1 MLYEGRRSVDL
12 AIGIGDDHVCFTG
25 GLRRYPEWHANQALI
40 VHLANFDEIEIA
52 AFHEILECR
61 FMRAFDTVGKANDL
75 SVGSYAERPRVA
87 IRKVVP
93 IACAYFGKRV
103 FTVGQGSRRE
113 CCFTF
118 LCNERGAYFSW
129 LIEDAIDLDLVAVA
143 IGDGEGGVV

>member
-1 MLYEGRRSVDL
+1 
-12 AIGIGDDHVCFTG
+12 
-25 GLRRYPEWHANQALI
+25 
-40 VHLANFDEIEIA
+40 
-52 AFHEILECR
+52 
-61 FMRAFDTVGKANDL
+61 MRAFDTVGKANDL

-93 IACAYFGKRV
+93 IACAYFGERV

-143 IGDGEGGVV
+143 IGDGEGGCLACLIRERFAASILHHAFQAQDRRA

>member
-61 FMRAFDTVGKANDL
+61 FMRAFDTVGKANAVML
-75 SVGSYAERPRVA
+75 NGRGLPSERLYPSPALTSVSVYSP
-87 IRKVVP
+87 
-93 IACAYFGKRV
+93 
-103 FTVGQGSRRE
+103 
-113 CCFTF
+113 
-118 LCNERGAYFSW
+118 
-129 LIEDAIDLDLVAVA
+129 
-143 IGDGEGGVV
+143 